1 MISTL
6 EFEKPIV
13 ELEKKISELKHLSSD
28 GNLNLQSEV
37 KKLEARL
44 AHVKKETYAQL
55 TPWQRVQIA
64 RHPKRPY
71 TLDYIGKVFN
81 DFVELHGDR
90 TFADDKALVGG
101 FAKLEGRTVL
111 VMGHQKGRDAK
122 ENIMRNFGSA
132 HPEGYRKA
140 LRLMR
145 MAEKFN
151 VPIVVFV
158 DTPGAYPGIGAEERG
173 QAYTIAVNIRDMA
186 RVRVPIVVTVIGE
199 GGSGGALGI
208 GVGDRV
214 LVLENAYY
222 SVISPEGC
230 AAILWKDRTK
240 APDAAAALRLTARD
254 LLELNLIDEV
264 VKEPLGGAHQN
275 LEEAAET
282 LKNAVTRHLKEIGS
296 IPSHELVEA
305 RYDKFRSMGAY
316 ELVTLS
322 DRQEGTP
329 GSAKS
334 GVAAPSGAKVEKRPR
349 EKKVSSR

>member
-1 MISTL
+1 MITAL
-6 EFEKPIV
+6 DFEKPIV
-13 ELEKKISELKHLSSD
+13 ELEKKITELKNLSAD
-28 GNLNLQSEV
+28 GSLNLDSEV
-37 KKLEARL
+37 KKLESRL
-44 AHVKKETYAQL
+44 VMAKKETYLNL

-64 RHPKRPY
+64 RHPRRPY
-71 TLDYIGKVFN
+71 TLDYVQGVFT
-81 DFVELHGDR
+81 DFVEVHGDR

-101 FAKLEGRTVL
+101 FARFEGRPCL

-140 LRLMR
+140 LRLMN
-145 MAEKFN
+145 MAKKFRL
-151 VPIVVFV
+151 PIIAFV

-186 RVRVPIVVTVIGE
+186 RIDVPILVCVIGE

-240 APDAAAALRLTARD
+240 APEAAAALRLTAKD
-254 LLELNLIDEV
+254 LMEMNLIDDM
-264 VKEPLGGAHQN
+264 VKEPLGGAHKDFP
-275 LEEAAET
+275 EMMEAVRQAIRKFWKDFDGEDPEK
-282 LKNAVTRHLKEIGS
+282 LI
-296 IPSHELVEA
+296 EA
-305 RYDKFRSMGAY
+305 RYKKFRDIG
-316 ELVTLS
+316 VF
-322 DRQEGTP
+322 QETQLQ
-329 GSAKS
+329 SAEKIYAKS
-334 GVAAPSGAKVEKRPR
+334 
-349 EKKVSSR
+349 EKKRSRKKMASAQ

>member
-1 MISTL
+1 MMTIL
-6 EFEKPIV
+6 DFEKPIV
-13 ELEKKISELKHLSSD
+13 ELEKKITELRNLSTSGD
-28 GNLNLQSEV
+28 LNLDSEV
-37 KKLEARL
+37 KKLESRL
-44 AHVKKETYAQL
+44 ANVKKETYVNL

-71 TLDYIGKVFN
+71 TLDYIQMIFT
-81 DFVELHGDR
+81 DFVQLHGDR

-101 FAKLEGRTVL
+101 LAKLDGQVFM

-151 VPIVVFV
+151 IPVIAFI
-158 DTPGAYPGIGAEERG
+158 DTPGAYPGVGAEERG

-186 RVRVPIVVTVIGE
+186 RVKVPIYVCVIGE

-208 GVGDRV
+208 GIGDRV
-214 LVLENAYY
+214 AVFENSYY

-240 APDAAAALRLTARD
+240 APEAAEALRLTAKD
-254 LLELNLIDEV
+254 LLEMRLIDEV
-264 VKEPLGGAHQN
+264 IKEPMGGAHQN
-275 LEEAAET
+275 PVEMAENVKT
-282 LKNAVTRHLKEIGS
+282 ALLKFVKDSSTWEPEGLIQK
-296 IPSHELVEA
+296 
-305 RYDKFRSMGAY
+305 RYEKFRVMGAF
-316 ELVTLS
+316 ES
-322 DRQEGTP
+322 CASIKAQDKPKPRSEK
-329 GSAKS
+329 KS
-334 GVAAPSGAKVEKRPR
+334 R
-349 EKKVSSR
+349 EKKVSSRE